1 MVVLDCGCGS
11 RPKGDVNVDCF
22 RGGWNHQEA
31 DQDRGEF
38 VNPKK
43 ISNYVVASAEYLPF
57 CDGVFDLVYSS
68 HTIEHVPDPFKM
80 FRELVRVSN
89 RKVVVKCPDRLGS
102 GGRRP
107 FHINYFNEDWFKVAA
122 FRLGVLCETFV
133 NVVDDAPLTQRVYQK
148 LPRSLRFLYGRNIVH
163 RVIRKVERKIAY
175 KMSIP
180 FEVEAHITKKPLTNN
195 SASIVYIVVHND
207 VQTLQSCFLS
217 SVDVGSDNIV
227 AFNNQVGLGLGF
239 AYNDLALPFL
249 NRDVW
254 LVFCHQDF
262 ILKESLAPKLAGL
275 NRLGVYGPIGCRLGT
290 LGLVGEITQ
299 TDGSKVGSYISKPT
313 PVEALDEMCLII
325 HSEAF
330 RAGLRFDERFSFH
343 YYGADLCTQARRL
356 GFDVKAVQLDC
367 QHKSKTLSGAVASK
381 SYRDLQCE
389 FKVKW
394 QGLLPLATTTGVIKI

>member
-22 RGGWNHQEA
+22 RGGWNRQEA
-31 DQDRGEF
+31 DQDRGEY

-107 FHINYFNEDWFKVAA
+107 FHLNYFNEDWFKVAA
-122 FRLGVLCETFV
+122 FRVGVLCETFV
-133 NVVDDAPLTQRVYQK
+133 NVVDDAPFTQRFYQK
-148 LPRSLRFLYGRNIVH
+148 LPRALRFLYGRNVIH

-175 KMSIP
+175 KLNIP
-180 FEVEAHITKKPLTNN
+180 FEVEAHITKKVLAAE
-195 SASIVYIVVHND
+195 SANVVFIVVYND
-207 VQTLQSCFLS
+207 VKTFQDCFLS
-217 SVDVGSDNIV
+217 GIGVNSGNVVS
-227 AFNNQVGLGLGF
+227 FNNKSGLGLGF
-239 AYNDLALPFL
+239 VYNDLALTYL
-249 NRDVW
+249 YRDVW

-262 ILKESLAPKLAGL
+262 VLNDDLAPKLADL

-290 LGLVGEITQ
+290 FGLVGEITQ
-299 TDGSKVGSYISKPT
+299 TDGSKVGAYISKPT
-313 PVEALDEMCLII
+313 PVEALDEMCLIV
-325 HSEAF
+325 HSEAL
-330 RAGLRFDERFSFH
+330 RRGLWFDDKFTFH

-356 GFDVKAVQLDC
+356 GFDVKALQLDC
-367 QHKSKTLSGAVASK
+367 QHRSKTLSGDLSSK
-381 SYRDLQCE
+381 SYHDLQFE

-394 QGLLPLATTTGVIKI
+394 RGLLPLATTTGVIKK